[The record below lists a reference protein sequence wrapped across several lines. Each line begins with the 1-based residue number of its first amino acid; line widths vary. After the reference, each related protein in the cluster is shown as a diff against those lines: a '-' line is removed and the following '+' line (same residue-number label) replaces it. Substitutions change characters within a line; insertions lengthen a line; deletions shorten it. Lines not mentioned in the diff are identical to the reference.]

1 MRRLVKKN
9 SPVLVALIAVF
20 AITLVLRHFHSGP
33 SAAPDFPQGASGA
46 PVIVTIGNG
55 ESGSEIAQNLFSLKV
70 VKSADAFFRVAVA
83 DPRSSRI
90 APGDHLL
97 DTSIPAKE
105 ALEQLL
111 DKDRI
116 QGLIEIPDGARL
128 AEVITSMVSVGYSKT
143 DIAKAMKSLALPLNV
158 KSGNPEGFLYPAHY
172 SFARGTS
179 AEQVFEKMV
188 NTFIDQTT
196 SLDFSQSVEGF
207 TGYQLLIIASLIQA
221 EADPKDYG
229 KVSRTIYNRLRIN
242 MPLQLDTTVQYLLK
256 RRGEI
261 TLALKD
267 TKIKSAYNTYQ
278 HYGLPP
284 GPIGSP
290 TIAAM
295 KAALS
300 PEAGDWLYFITV
312 APGDT
317 RFTKSHDE
325 FLVWKRE
332 YQKNVKAG
340 LFKVKP

>member
-1 MRRLVKKN
+1 MRQIVKRN
-9 SPVLVALIAVF
+9 SPVVGALIAVF
-20 AITLVLRHFHSGP
+20 VITIVLRQFHSGP
-33 SAAPDFPQGASGA
+33 SAAPDFPSGVNGA
-46 PVIVTIGNG
+46 PVIVTISNG
-55 ESGSEIAQNLFSLKV
+55 ESGSDIATNLFSLKV

-97 DTSIPAKE
+97 DRSIPAKE

-116 QGLIEIPDGARL
+116 QGLIEIADGARL
-128 AEVITSMVSVGYSKT
+128 AEVITSLVSVGYTKA
-143 DIAKAMKSLALPLNV
+143 DIDKAMKSLALPLHV
-158 KSGNPEGFLYPAHY
+158 RSGNPEGFLYPAHY

-179 AEQVFEKMV
+179 VQQVFEKMV
-188 NTFIDQTT
+188 GTFIDQTKN
-196 SLDFSQSVEGF
+196 LDFSQSVEGF

-221 EADPKDYG
+221 EADPQDYG

-261 TLALKD
+261 TLAIKD

-290 TIAAM
+290 SIAAL
-295 KAALS
+295 KAALT
-300 PEAGDWLYFITV
+300 PEIGDWIYFITV

-317 RFTKSHDE
+317 RFTKSHCE
-325 FLVWKRE
+325 FLAWKRE